1 MTESAKPL
9 FQKHTPDGLV
19 EVLDTPPLRGLY
31 LDGIEQTRIDLDH
44 PELLSSVVHRSL
56 LACLLFIETPK
67 TVLLGGLGGGAL
79 ARYLHHRQP
88 EMRGDAVEINET
100 IAMLARDY
108 FDFPGQISGQL
119 PDQLPGQHW
128 QLSVTDIRHW
138 HKRAYDL
145 MIIDIAE
152 GERTPD
158 WLSSEQMLSQL
169 QGKLSAQGGLAF
181 DLLVDDAAA
190 FTRAL
195 ANIRKVF
202 RRQTLCMAVP
212 GHKNIIVFAFNQLP
226 ENCSIQELNL
236 RAESL
241 TALWGL
247 EFAVFIKQL
256 QKDNPGNNGVF

>member
-1 MTESAKPL
+1 VTESSEPL

-19 EVLDTPPLRGLY
+19 EVLDTPPLRSLY

-79 ARYLHHRQP
+79 ARFLHHRQP
-88 EMRGDAVEINET
+88 EMQGDAVEINET

-108 FDFPGQISGQL
+108 FDFPGQ
-119 PDQLPGQHW
+119 HW
-128 QLSVTDIRHW
+128 QLTVADIRHW

-152 GERTPD
+152 GEQTPD

-169 QGKLSAQGGLAF
+169 QGKLSAQGVLAF
-181 DLLVDDAAA
+181 DLLVDDAAV

-195 ANIRKVF
+195 ANLRKVF
-202 RRQTLCMAVP
+202 RRQTLCLAVP
-212 GHKNIIVFAFNQLP
+212 GHKNIIIFAFNQRP
-226 ENCSIQELNL
+226 ENCSIQALNL

-247 EFAVFIKQL
+247 EFAAFIQQL
-256 QKDNPGNNGVF
+256 QKDNPENNGIF

>member
-9 FQKHTPDGLV
+9 FQKRTPDGLV
-19 EVLDTPPLRGLY
+19 EVLDTPPSRGLY

-88 EMRGDAVEINET
+88 GMRGDAVEINET

-108 FDFPGQISGQL
+108 FDFPGQ
-119 PDQLPGQHW
+119 HW
-128 QLSVTDIRHW
+128 QLAVSDIRHW
-138 HKRAYDL
+138 HKRSYDL
-145 MIIDIAE
+145 IIIDIAE
-152 GERTPD
+152 GELTPE
-158 WLSSEQMLSQL
+158 WLSGEQMLSQL
-169 QGKLSAQGGLAF
+169 QGKLSDCGVLAF
-181 DLLVDDAAA
+181 DLLVDDAVA

-195 ANIRKVF
+195 ANIRKIF
-202 RRQTLCMAVP
+202 SRQTLCMAVP
-212 GHKNIIVFAFNQLP
+212 GHKNIIVFAFNQRP

-241 TALWGL
+241 AALWGL

-256 QKDNPGNNGVF
+256 QKDNPENNGVF

>member
-1 MTESAKPL
+1 MTEHSKPL
-9 FQKHTPDGLV
+9 FQKHTADGLI
-19 EVLDTPPLRGLY
+19 EILDTPPLRCLH
-31 LDGIEQTRIDLDH
+31 LDGIEQTRIDPDH

-56 LACLLFIETPK
+56 LACLLFIETPQ

-88 EMRGDAVEINET
+88 DIRGDAVEINET

-108 FDFPGQISGQL
+108 FEFPE
-119 PDQLPGQHW
+119 QHW
-128 QLSVTDIRHW
+128 QLAVADIRQW

-152 GERTPD
+152 GELTPE

-169 QGKLSAQGGLAF
+169 QGKLSARGILAF
-181 DLLVDDAAA
+181 DLLVDDAIS

-195 ANIRKVF
+195 ANIRKIF
-202 RRQTLCMAVP
+202 RRQTLCLAVP
-212 GHKNIIVFAFNQLP
+212 EHKNIIVFAFNQLP

-241 TALWGL
+241 VALWGL

-256 QKDNPGNNGVF
+256 QKDNPENNGVF